1 MPEGLSFL
9 ERKLKL
15 MTRNNSIVKDMT
27 VAALCLAIAL
37 VLPFLTGQI
46 PTIGAMLS
54 PMHIPVYLCA
64 FFCSWQW
71 AALMGLTAP
80 LLRHALFSMPPM
92 PFGIA
97 MAFEMAVYG
106 AVTAIVYRMLPQKKK
121 SSIYIAMIIAMF
133 CGRVVWGAARMVI
146 AGVTG
151 TEFTWGL
158 FVAGALIEAIP
169 GIVLHLMLI
178 PVIVMA
184 AKRKRI

>member
-1 MPEGLSFL
+1 M
-9 ERKLKL
+9 K
-15 MTRNNSIVKDMT
+15 RNNSIVKDMT

-46 PTIGAMLS
+46 PTIGSMIS

-71 AALMGLTAP
+71 AALMGFTAP
-80 LLRHALFSMPPM
+80 LLRYALFSMPPM

-97 MAFEMAVYG
+97 MAFEMAAYG
-106 AVTAIVYRMLPQKKK
+106 AVTALVYSLLPRRKK
-121 SSIYIAMIIAMF
+121 SSIYISMVIAMV
-133 CGRVVWGAARMVI
+133 CGRAVWGAARMII

-151 TEFTWGL
+151 TEFTWSL
-158 FVAGALIEAIP
+158 FMAGAFVEAIP
-169 GIVLHLMLI
+169 GIIIHLVLV

-184 AKRKRI
+184 VKRKNL

>member
-1 MPEGLSFL
+1 
-9 ERKLKL
+9 
-15 MTRNNSIVKDMT
+15 MTRHNSIVKDMT

-64 FFCSWQW
+64 FFCTWQW
-71 AALMGLTAP
+71 AALVGFTAP
-80 LLRHALFSMPPM
+80 LLRNALFSMPPM

-106 AVTAIVYRMLPQKKK
+106 AVTALIYKALPKRRK
-121 SSIYIAMIIAMF
+121 SSIYISMIIAMI
-133 CGRVVWGAARMVI
+133 CGRVVWGAARMII

-151 TEFTWGL
+151 TEFTWNL
-158 FVAGALIEAIP
+158 FIAGALIEAIP
-169 GIVLHLMLI
+169 GIILHLLLV

-184 AKRKRI
+184 VKKGRV